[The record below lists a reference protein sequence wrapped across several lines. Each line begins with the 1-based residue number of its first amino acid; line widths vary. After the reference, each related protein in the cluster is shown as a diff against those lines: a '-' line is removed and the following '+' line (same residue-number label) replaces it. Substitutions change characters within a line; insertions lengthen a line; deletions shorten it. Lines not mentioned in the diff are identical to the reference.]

1 MKKKNTSKI
10 KRSIGVQAFQIFAY
24 LLVAFLAL
32 ICLYPFWFVLM
43 ASFSTASEV
52 YKHVGLLLKPLA
64 FTLEAYEVVL
74 EQELLLSGY
83 ANTLFYLC
91 VNIPLN
97 VTMTALGAYF
107 FSRKN
112 VYFQN
117 ILFKYCLLTMYI
129 SGGMIAFYLNLRDL
143 GLLGSRWGVILS
155 SCLSCYNMIILR
167 TAFAS
172 IPDSL
177 CDAARIDGAGHIA
190 TLFKV
195 VMPLAKASIAV
206 IALYY
211 GVGIWNSWFWNQIIT
226 RDAKMWPLQAVLRK
240 LLIEDA
246 DLAVDGGAEL
256 AFLETARYAVIVVSV
271 VPVVMVY
278 PWIQKYFHKG
288 ALIGA
293 VKG

>member
-10 KRSIGVQAFQIFAY
+10 KRSKGERAFQVFAY

-43 ASFSTASEV
+43 ASFSKASEV
-52 YKHVGLLLKPLA
+52 YKHVGILLKPLS
-64 FTLEAYEVVL
+64 FTLEAYEVVF

-83 ANTLFYLC
+83 ANTLFYLG
-91 VNIPLN
+91 VGIPLD
-97 VTMTALGAYF
+97 VIMTALGAYF

-112 VYFQN
+112 VYFQS

-129 SGGMIAFYLNLRDL
+129 SGGMIPFYLNLKDL
-143 GLLGSRWGVILS
+143 GLLGSHLGILLPF
-155 SCLSCYNMIILR
+155 CLSCYNMIILR

-177 CDAARIDGAGHIA
+177 CDAARIDGASHIA

-195 VMPLAKASIAV
+195 VLPLAKASIAV

-211 GVGIWNSWFWNQIIT
+211 GVAIWNTWFWPQLVNH
-226 RDAKMWPLQAVLRK
+226 DSLMWPLQSVLRK
-240 LLIEDA
+240 LLIEDSSIA
-246 DLAVDGGAEL
+246 ADGGAEA